1 MYHLRPRAPF
11 AVSLAAILAGAV
23 LIPATARA
31 ATAVVG
37 SVVAI
42 GGTASDIA
50 LDEAR
55 GQLYVANFGAS
66 VIDVVSTADNT
77 IHSSINVL
85 PFPSALALSYD
96 GHYLLVAHYCNLAT
110 PPVPGPSCRMPVTS
124 TVLTTA
130 KKKFFRSAT
139 HPPATPFV
147 KTAGPLLVPPT
158 NFLHSI

>member
-31 ATAVVG
+31 ATAVFG
-37 SVVAI
+37 SVIAI
-42 GGTASDIA
+42 GGNASDIA

-96 GHYLLVAHYCNLAT
+96 GHYLLVAHYCNVVA
-110 PPVPGPSCRMPVTS
+110 PPAPSPSCSNALTS
-124 TVLTTA
+124 IDL
-130 KKKFFRSAT
+130 
-139 HPPATPFV
+139 
-147 KTAGPLLVPPT
+147 TAGTKQVFSLGSAPL
-158 NFLHSI
+158 